1 MTTDLPLPDDL
12 AALWGSAQ
20 PRDRP
25 LRVIGLFAH
34 PDDEVFCVGGTFA
47 RASASGAET
56 AIVSLTQGE
65 AGEIR
70 DSVAATRRT
79 LGAAR
84 AKELNASASALGVAR
99 AECLDLG
106 DGNLA
111 RLPFAELVAQV
122 RSILEPFAPDVVV
135 TFGADGIADGAHEG
149 LLAIDMSSISPVA
162 ARSFAERAQAK
173 GFKTLDAPVS
183 GGEIGAIEARLS
195 IMVGGD
201 DADVERARP
210 LFEALGKTI
219 VHIGGHGAGQACKLA
234 NQIAVAINNL
244 GVSEALVFAA
254 AMGIDLERTREVIA
268 GGAGSSWAMQNY
280 APKMLAGDFKP
291 GFMVDH
297 QQKDLRNVLDAAYSA
312 HVSLPGTALE
322 HALYNA
328 LQQDSGGREGNL
340 AIIKVI
346 ERLSGIEART
356 RS

>member
-1 MTTDLPLPDDL
+1 MATARTSQARIGFVGLGIMGRPM
-12 AALWGSAQ
+12 AQ
-20 PRDRP
+20 NAIKAGFPVTVTNRTLDRAEP
-25 LRVIGLFAH
+25 LRAGGATIVKT
-34 PDDEVFCVGGTFA
+34 PREV
-47 RASASGAET
+47 AERSD
-56 AIVSLTQGE
+56 IVVTM
-65 AGEIR
+65 
-70 DSVAATRRT
+70 VT
-79 LGAAR
+79 
-84 AKELNASASALGVAR
+84 N
-99 AECLDLG
+99 
-106 DGNLA
+106 
-111 RLPFAELVAQV
+111 
-122 RSILEPFAPDVVV
+122 APDVETV

-173 GFKTLDAPVS
+173 RFTTLDAPVS

-201 DADVERARP
+201 EADVERARP

-254 AMGIDLERTREVIA
+254 AMGIDLERTRQVIA

-312 HVSLPGTALE
+312 HVSLPGTALAHE
-322 HALYNA
+322 LYTA
-328 LQQDSGGREGNL
+328 LQRDSGGREGNL

>member
-1 MTTDLPLPDDL
+1 MATDPTKKPRIGFVGL
-12 AALWGSAQ
+12 GIMGQ
-20 PRDRP
+20 PM
-25 LRVIGLFAH
+25 
-34 PDDEVFCVGGTFA
+34 A
-47 RASASGAET
+47 RNA
-56 AIVSLTQGE
+56 VK
-65 AGEIR
+65 AGFP
-70 DSVAATRRT
+70 VTVTNRT
-79 LGAAR
+79 LAKADPLKTEGATVVKTPR
-84 AKELNASASALGVAR
+84 E
-99 AECLDLG
+99 
-106 DGNLA
+106 
-111 RLPFAELVAQV
+111 VAQ
-122 RSILEPFAPDVVV
+122 RSDIVVTMVTSSPEVEAV
-135 TFGADGIADGAHEG
+135 TFGPDGIADGAHDG
-149 LLAIDMSSISPVA
+149 LLVIDMSSISPVA
-162 ARSFAERAQAK
+162 TRAFAERAEGK

-201 DADVERARP
+201 EEDVERARP

-254 AMGIDLERTREVIA
+254 AMGIDLERTRQVIA

-297 QQKDLRNVLDAAYSA
+297 QQKDLRNVLDAAYSE
-312 HVSLPGTALE
+312 HLSLPGTTLA

-328 LQQDSGGREGNL
+328 LQHDGGGREGNL

-346 ERLSGIEART
+346 ERLSGIEARV

>member
-1 MTTDLPLPDDL
+1 MATARTSQARIGFVGLGIMGRPM
-12 AALWGSAQ
+12 AQ
-20 PRDRP
+20 NAIKAGFPVTVTNRTLDRAEP
-25 LRVIGLFAH
+25 LRAGGATIVKT
-34 PDDEVFCVGGTFA
+34 PREV
-47 RASASGAET
+47 AERSD
-56 AIVSLTQGE
+56 IVVTM
-65 AGEIR
+65 
-70 DSVAATRRT
+70 VT
-79 LGAAR
+79 
-84 AKELNASASALGVAR
+84 N
-99 AECLDLG
+99 
-106 DGNLA
+106 
-111 RLPFAELVAQV
+111 
-122 RSILEPFAPDVVV
+122 APDVETV

-173 GFKTLDAPVS
+173 GFATLDAPVS

-201 DADVERARP
+201 EADVERARP

-254 AMGIDLERTREVIA
+254 AMGIDLERTRQVIA

-312 HVSLPGTALE
+312 HVSLPGTALAHE
-322 HALYNA
+322 LYTA
-328 LQQDSGGREGNL
+328 LQRDSGGREGNL